1 MGWRCPPTSFRRSPT
16 RCLKPSPNGRTGLW
30 RRAIR
35 WFSSTPSG
43 SKSGTRGFR
52 NKAVYLALGVAAD
65 GTKDILGLW
74 IETIEGAKFWLRVM
88 NELKACGVEDILIA
102 VVDGLKG
109 FPEAIE
115 AVFPQ
120 AAVQTCIVHL
130 IRNSLDF
137 VSWKDR
143 KPVVAELRKIYRAAD
158 AEAGRKAL
166 EAFEHG
172 SWGRK
177 YAAIGQIWRRQWEQI
192 IPFFA
197 FAPAVR
203 KIIYTTNA
211 IEALN
216 AKLRR
221 AVRARGHFPNDE
233 AATKL
238 IFLVLQQVV
247 QEWKMP
253 PREWAEARTDR
264 HGSWRSVQRVW
275 PVGRSHP
282 HYISQAASPDPIPRP
297 RPFAARAV
305 GRVGVL
311 AFVDRETP
319 APDALRQ
326 AGAQSLKLSDPLID
340 PFRPSA

>member
-1 MGWRCPPTSFRRSPT
+1 MRR
-16 RCLKPSPNGRTGLW
+16 
-30 RRAIR
+30 
-35 WFSSTPSG
+35 
-43 SKSGTRGFR
+43 
-52 NKAVYLALGVAAD
+52 
-65 GTKDILGLW
+65 
-74 IETIEGAKFWLRVM
+74 LRKLV
-88 NELKACGVEDILIA
+88 C
-102 VVDGLKG
+102 DGLKG

-143 KPVVAELRKIYRAAD
+143 KPVVAELRKIYRAVD

-166 EAFEHG
+166 EAFED
-172 SWGRK
+172 SAWGRK
-177 YAAIGQIWRRQWEQI
+177 YAAISQIWRRQWEQI
-192 IPFFA
+192 ILFFA

-238 IFLVLQQVV
+238 TFLVLRQIARQ
-247 QEWKMP
+247 WKMP
-253 PREWAEARTDR
+253 PPNGPRQKP
-264 HGSWRSVQRVW
+264 S
-275 PVGRSHP
+275 
-282 HYISQAASPDPIPRP
+282 SPSC
-297 RPFAARAV
+297 AV
-305 GRVGVL
+305 VK
-311 AFVDRETP
+311 T
-319 APDALRQ
+319 
-326 AGAQSLKLSDPLID
+326 
-340 PFRPSA
+340 

>member
-1 MGWRCPPTSFRRSPT
+1 MARPLETSYPLVFFD
-16 RCLKPSPNGRTGLW
+16 
-30 RRAIR
+30 AIR
-35 WFSSTPSG
+35 VKIRDEG
-43 SKSGTRGFR
+43 LVR

-74 IETIEGAKFWLRVM
+74 IETTEGAKFWLKVM
-88 NELKACGVEDILIA
+88 NELKARGVEDILIA

-166 EAFEHG
+166 EAFEDG

-203 KIIYTTNA
+203 KIVYTTDEIDKRN
-211 IEALN
+211 
-216 AKLRR
+216 LRR
-221 AVRARGHFPNDE
+221 RATCNARERPRDE
-233 AATKL
+233 A
-238 IFLVLQQVV
+238 
-247 QEWKMP
+247 
-253 PREWAEARTDR
+253 R
-264 HGSWRSVQRVW
+264 
-275 PVGRSHP
+275 
-282 HYISQAASPDPIPRP
+282 
-297 RPFAARAV
+297 
-305 GRVGVL
+305 RVGCN
-311 AFVDRETP
+311 R
-319 APDALRQ
+319 RQ
-326 AGAQSLKLSDPLID
+326 ASYSFLAGLRRSRAW
-340 PFRPSA
+340 PFGGRALQRSTKRA